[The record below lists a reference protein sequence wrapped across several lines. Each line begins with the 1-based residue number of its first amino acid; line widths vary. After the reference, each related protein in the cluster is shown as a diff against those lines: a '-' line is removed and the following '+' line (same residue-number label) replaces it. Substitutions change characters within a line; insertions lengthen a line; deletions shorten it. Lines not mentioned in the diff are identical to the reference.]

1 MKNKKTK
8 TVSSK
13 KPYALA
19 FVPGY
24 GATITINLNDP
35 NLTIAEIC
43 ELQDG
48 LIAISHGNKL
58 V

>member
-8 TVSSK
+8 KVSSK
-13 KPYALA
+13 KPYTLG

-43 ELQDG
+43 
-48 LIAISHGNKL
+48 
-58 V
+58 